1 MINTIIFTEVVLMS
15 VLTVLIYALYKNYI
29 LQKSNNKLL
38 QEQVDAIS
46 LHTEF
51 TELDI
56 KDIKR

>member
-1 MINTIIFTEVVLMS
+1 MS